1 MFAMIWAYL
10 CVPRRFR
17 FIARWI
23 AAGFVLVVLV
33 LVLILFA
40 RIILTMPL
48 HHGNLL
54 RPEPHQ
60 PMSPDFIRHHLHSGA
75 TLRRVHED

>member
-23 AAGFVLVVLV
+23 AAGFVLVVLI

-48 HHGNLL
+48 HHGNLF
-54 RPEPHQ
+54 RPEPHSQ
-60 PMSPDFIRHHLHSGA
+60 CRQTSSGTICTA
-75 TLRRVHED
+75 ARR